1 MHGQEPFL
9 TWIQDVANTTNAP
22 FVFSVSY
29 GDVESSL
36 DVGYMERINQEFQI
50 VGARGG
56 VGAIVQCGLTRCR
69 HLDHV
74 RVGRLWRRLQVER
87 VRTQVRLRSTNASI
101 DLLCSFPVSSPY
113 VTGVGATQ
121 LINNNQAEEA
131 CLTDF
136 AHVHV

>member
-1 MHGQEPFL
+1 MRRFWSTGGTVHGQEPFL

-56 VGAIVQCGLTRCR
+56 VGAIVQCGLTRRR

-74 RVGRLWRRLQVER
+74 RVGRLWRRLRGQDGVSAR
-87 VRTQVRLRSTNASI
+87 VLRADRVASLICRTVFQPARRM
-101 DLLCSFPVSSPY
+101 
-113 VTGVGATQ
+113 
-121 LINNNQAEEA
+121 
-131 CLTDF
+131 
-136 AHVHV
+136 